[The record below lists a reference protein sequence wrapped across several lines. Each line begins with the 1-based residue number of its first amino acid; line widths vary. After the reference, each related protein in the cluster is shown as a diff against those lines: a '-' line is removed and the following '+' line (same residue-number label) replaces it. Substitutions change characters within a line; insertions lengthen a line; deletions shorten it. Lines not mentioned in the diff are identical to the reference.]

1 MAHILGGTRKNISIS
16 KQQKDTIMYYM
27 NRGMG
32 VTSFLRWWCQLL
44 HICDCGVSCL
54 IFAMVVSVTYFRDGG
69 VSYLF
74 SRWWCQLIHFCDGGV
89 SPLILAI
96 VVLVNSFSR
105 WWCQLLNFRN
115 GGVSYFLFAMVVS
128 VA

>member
-1 MAHILGGTRKNISIS
+1 
-16 KQQKDTIMYYM
+16 MYYM

-54 IFAMVVSVTYFRDGG
+54 IFAMVVSVTY
-69 VSYLF
+69 LF
-74 SRWWCQLIHFCDGGV
+74 SRWWCQLLILTMVVSVNSFLRWGV